1 LNPTTPTATT
11 TGHWGQRV
19 NYVWRLIATAVCF
32 TSFSLG
38 ALLVSLLIFTPMLAI
53 RDRRRRR
60 KLARWIIH
68 KACRGFI
75 REMELLGIMR
85 LHVSGLKHLTS
96 LRGGALVLANHPT
109 LVDVV
114 ALISLIPNASCVVK
128 ADLWRNPFLGGVVR
142 AADYVPNAGPESL
155 LTDCARDLTHG
166 DPLIIFPEGTRTRP
180 GEPLHFLRGASYI
193 ALHSTSPILPV
204 ILTCQPATL
213 TKQHRWYQI
222 PERRFDLR
230 VTILPPENLAAWTD
244 MPNASPIAA
253 RRLTHALQTYFTR
266 ELECHG

>member
-1 LNPTTPTATT
+1 MNLAHT
-11 TGHWGQRV
+11 TGRWSRSRRRV
-19 NYVWRLIATAVCF
+19 NYGWRLIATAMCF

-60 KLARWIIH
+60 KLARWVIH
-68 KACRGFI
+68 KACQTFI
-75 REMELLGIMR
+75 WEMELLGIMR
-85 LHVSGLKHLTS
+85 LHVTGLEHLRS

-114 ALISLIPNASCVVK
+114 ALVSLIPNASCVTK
-128 ADLWRNPFLGGVVR
+128 ADLFSNPFLGGVVR
-142 AADYVPNAGPESL
+142 SADYVRNAGPEDL
-155 LTDCARDLTHG
+155 LANCARDLAHG
-166 DPLIIFPEGTRTRP
+166 DPLIIFPEGTRSRL

-193 ALHSTSPILPV
+193 ALYSSCPILPV
-204 ILTCQPATL
+204 VLTCQPATL

-222 PERRFDLR
+222 PARRFDLR
-230 VTILPPENLAAWTD
+230 VNILPPENIAAWTD
-244 MPNASPIAA
+244 MPDASPIAA
-253 RRLTHALQTYFTR
+253 RRLTHALQDYFTR